1 MPAKRIITRE
11 MIIEKA
17 LEIAKEKDFS
27 FINAR
32 LLAKELNCS
41 TQPIYWSFKNM
52 DDLKKTLLNRIND
65 VYQKYITDQINSNK
79 YPIYKAY
86 GMGYISFAK
95 YEPKLFQLLFMRSRN
110 EEEKKDD
117 NIDDIIKIIMNK
129 YGLSHDDAFWFH
141 VQMWIYVHGLAT
153 QIATNYLSWEEDM
166 VSTLVSNS
174 FNSLLL
180 FYKNKNS

>member
-52 DDLKKTLLNRIND
+52 DDLKKN
-65 VYQKYITDQINSNK
+65 
-79 YPIYKAY
+79 
-86 GMGYISFAK
+86 
-95 YEPKLFQLLFMRSRN
+95 
-110 EEEKKDD
+110 
-117 NIDDIIKIIMNK
+117 IIK
-129 YGLSHDDAFWFH
+129 
-141 VQMWIYVHGLAT
+141 
-153 QIATNYLSWEEDM
+153 
-166 VSTLVSNS
+166 
-174 FNSLLL
+174 
-180 FYKNKNS
+180 